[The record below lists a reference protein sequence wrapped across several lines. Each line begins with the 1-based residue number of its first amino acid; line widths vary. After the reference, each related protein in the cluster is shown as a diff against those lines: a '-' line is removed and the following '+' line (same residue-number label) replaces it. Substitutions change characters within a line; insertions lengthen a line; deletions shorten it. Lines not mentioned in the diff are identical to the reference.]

1 VAAHIGNTNGYLTY
15 CMWVLGPDK
24 NINMVIVDPANGRVL
39 LNRGISIQ
47 HGSWNDGHGS
57 WNDGPWR
64 HDGSRHGNGGD
75 GCGSRNDVV
84 INCVKVRGENPL
96 FLY

>member
-47 HGSWNDGHGS
+47 HLMMMGM
-57 WNDGPWR
+57 GPGMMGMGPGMMGMGPGMMDR
-64 HDGSRHGNGGD
+64 GGMMVP
-75 GCGSRNDVV
+75 GMEMGMMGV
-84 INCVKVRGENPL
+84 GPGMMW
-96 FLY
+96 